1 MHVVPPHAA
10 HEVADVGTRA
20 ALAHLKVGLHLEH
33 LLGHLVR
40 GRGRGRVGAG
50 VRGRGRGRVLGLGL
64 GLGLGASG

>member
-10 HEVADVGTRA
+10 HEVADVDPRA
-20 ALAHLKVGLHLEH
+20 ALAHLEVGFHLEH

-64 GLGLGASG
+64 G